1 MENILISI
9 IVPVYNNETYL
20 EELILSLG
28 NQTLT
33 PPPYFE
39 IIFLDDNST
48 DNSLETLQF
57 LIEKYLSSKEIF
69 QFPSFMMEKI
79 RNKVTDEIKAYV

>member
-33 PPPYFE
+33 PPP
-39 IIFLDDNST
+39 IL
-48 DNSLETLQF
+48 
-57 LIEKYLSSKEIF
+57 KLSF
-69 QFPSFMMEKI
+69 
-79 RNKVTDEIKAYV
+79 